1 MDLEALVFC
10 CVAGVLPS
18 RIELAFATEQRQL
31 GSGAQPKSRR
41 AGTLQGRFGASFT
54 EAVFD
59 GDGFASVDL
68 AALADSESETGEF
81 DKADSRDDSLATS
94 SDGAAQRRAT
104 NASLC
109 AGDVPI
115 QGQGLAKVEVR
126 LLYTFEHELPFARK
140 QVLFPK
146 RGQQEPSA
154 LCLSSAANS
163 D

>member
-1 MDLEALVFC
+1 MDSEALVFC

-41 AGTLQGRFGASFT
+41 AGTVEARFGASFT

-68 AALADSESETGEF
+68 AALADSEPETGEYAN
-81 DKADSRDDSLATS
+81 ADSRGDSLATS
-94 SDGAAQRRAT
+94 SDGAAQRRAM

-140 QVLFPK
+140 QVLFPM
-146 RGQQEPSA
+146 RG
-154 LCLSSAANS
+154 
-163 D
+163 